1 MIMDLKGKRNYVSAG
16 LLVLALLVFSFPML
30 SLAGE
35 VTCPTASYNDQELA
49 KVREWE
55 KTWVGKK
62 VTTETIDQVKEF
74 LSEPVYKAMKNPQV
88 FGAQT
93 LSFDV
98 VAYRPYTL
106 SKGMIEATK
115 KYAPNS
121 KLDDKEWLANFG
133 NVAGYPFPQPKTGVE
148 MAWNFDGNSRGDTH
162 FVDNAG
168 EVVDCKT
175 KLERH
180 ADHLRWDT
188 YWAARTDLAPIP
200 KIPENIN
207 TRGIFRSYF
216 QRHLA
221 PVDFVDTTM
230 LEIRYLDANR
240 EEDLWVY
247 TAMFRRI
254 RRYATS
260 QRTDT
265 IDGTDMIYDDQDGW
279 YTPINLNTYKFLG
292 RADLLVGR
300 HQDYNSAQRVTG
312 QGFWNGIQRERV
324 NNWVVEV
331 VNKDKDYIY
340 SKQIWYLD
348 PETWQMNFKI
358 MYNRQGELWKT
369 YEMFY
374 NEYPTALGQK
384 AAYMTCEHTVDF
396 IRHHGSPSKY
406 IIKGI
411 SIDIPLDQ
419 YQTKSLKE
427 KSY

>member
-1 MIMDLKGKRNYVSAG
+1 MKGKRNSVSAG
-16 LLVLALLVFSFPML
+16 LLVLIILAFSFPMQ
-30 SLAGE
+30 SRAGD
-35 VTCPTASYNDQELA
+35 VTFPTPGYNDQELA

-62 VTTETIDQVKEF
+62 VTTETIDQVKDF
-74 LSEPVYKAMKNPQV
+74 LSESVYKAMKNPKAM
-88 FGAQT
+88 GADS
-93 LSFDV
+93 LWFEIV
-98 VAYRPYTL
+98 PYRPYEN
-106 SKGMIEATK
+106 SKGVIEATK

-121 KLDDKEWLANFG
+121 KLDDKEGLINFG
-133 NVAGYPFPQPKTGVE
+133 NVAGYPFPQPKSGVE
-148 MAWNFDGNSRGDTH
+148 MAWNFDGNTRGDTH
-162 FVDNAG
+162 FVDNLG

-180 ADHLRWDT
+180 AEHLRWDT
-188 YWAARTDLAPIP
+188 YWAGRTDLQPLP
-200 KIPENIN
+200 KIADAQNP
-207 TRGIFRSYF
+207 RGIFRSFF

-230 LEIRYLDANR
+230 LEIRYLDMNR

-279 YTPINLNTYKFLG
+279 YTPINLNSYKFLG

-300 HQDYNSAQRVTG
+300 HQDKTKVQRATG
-312 QGFWNGIQRERV
+312 QGFWNGVQRERV

-384 AAYMTCEHTVDF
+384 AAYMAAEHTVDF
-396 IRHHGSPSKY
+396 IRHHGSPSQY
-406 IIKGI
+406 VIKGI
-411 SIDIPLDQ
+411 SVDIPLTQ
-419 YQTKSLKE
+419 YQTSALKE
-427 KSY
+427 KAY